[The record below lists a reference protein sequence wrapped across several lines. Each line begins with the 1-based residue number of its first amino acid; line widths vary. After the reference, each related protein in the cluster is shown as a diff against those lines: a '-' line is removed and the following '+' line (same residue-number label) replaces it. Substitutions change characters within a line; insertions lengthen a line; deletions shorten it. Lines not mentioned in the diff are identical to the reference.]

1 MKLKITPIAENVAEA
16 TAACLITMTQGNILA
31 FTLTHW
37 AIASQTGVIAGL
49 AASAALLLTRTDNRW
64 VIAIVLG
71 VVTAA
76 VDWFVHPGMFGT
88 AVTEAIVT
96 GAGAAVLSYA
106 VGTVVCFWRVW
117 GFARSVKIRG

>member
-1 MKLKITPIAENVAEA
+1 MS
-16 TAACLITMTQGNILA
+16 QGNIFA

-71 VVTAA
+71 VATAA

-96 GAGAAVLSYA
+96 GIGAAGLSYV
-106 VGTVVCFWRVW
+106 VGTAVRYWRIR
-117 GFARSVKIRG
+117 RSSRVTT

>member
-1 MKLKITPIAENVAEA
+1 MS
-16 TAACLITMTQGNILA
+16 QGNILA

-37 AIASQTGVIAGL
+37 AIASQTGVIAGI

-71 VVTAA
+71 IVTAT
-76 VDWFVHPGMFGT
+76 VDWFIHPGMFGT

-96 GAGAAVLSYA
+96 GVGAAVLSYV
-106 VGTVVCFWRVW
+106 VGTGIRFWRLRRVPESI
-117 GFARSVKIRG
+117 GNSG

>member
-1 MKLKITPIAENVAEA
+1 MKTKITPIAENIAEA
-16 TAACLITMTQGNILA
+16 TAACLITMSQGNILA

-37 AIASQTGVIAGL
+37 AIASQTGVIAGI

-71 VVTAA
+71 IVTAT

-96 GAGAAVLSYA
+96 GVGAAVLSYV
-106 VGTVVCFWRVW
+106 VGTGIRFWRLRRVPESI
-117 GFARSVKIRG
+117 GNRG

>member
-1 MKLKITPIAENVAEA
+1 MKPKITPVFENIAEAA
-16 TAACLITMTQGNILA
+16 AACLITMTQGNFLA

-37 AIASQTGVIAGL
+37 VIASQTGVLAGI
-49 AASAALLLTRTDNRW
+49 AASAALLLTKTDNRW

-71 VVTAA
+71 LATAVV
-76 VDWFVHPGMFGT
+76 DYLVHPSMFGI

-96 GAGAAVLSYA
+96 GVGAAVLSYA
-106 VGTVVCFWRVW
+106 VGTGICFWRVR